1 MAKAPDKGIELEE
14 GKSVLNAGNQ
24 KQVERLLKKSADQAA
39 KAAKRKWKTAGRNP
53 FSKHGNARQGGIE
66 RALENALKGALNF
79 HANNSGQRPSIR
91 MTAPDTGGR
100 PFHFDHTAVSSQ
112 TINLK
117 PGETAKAG
125 STYGKRKHAAEK
137 RHTSRSGAHMAY
149 LERDG
154 AAERIEADLEAAAG
168 IRAEIEAAGRELTPG
183 GMQEYLEDPSKDEGL
198 KRATDGKPPTAL
210 VFSYGTPEMG
220 ETLEERMAFWDLAE
234 EHARGERGTIQ
245 HRLIMEL
252 PHEATPEDRL
262 AIMKAFTAKF
272 DEDRIPYHVV
282 LHAPTSKNDDRNY
295 HAHVVM
301 LNRPAVMI
309 DWPLGGKVK
318 IGPEGPIRKTW
329 DFAAK
334 SFLPDDFRV
343 TKWRYPERQT
353 ILPEYRATFVKDQR
367 KRFSDI
373 VNERMAAAGNPVRY
387 DHRSYK
393 AMGIEVDAMKSISR
407 IIKDKAKA
415 GDRVVLDYAQT
426 KRDIEAEIQRLARER
441 APDYAEVSKIRA
453 AVRAGDRELR
463 QLEKEGAFLKKK
475 PILRRG
481 AHAVKT
487 FVKRKALDYAR
498 TRALHVERSI
508 EAAQEIR
515 SVERIIEAT
524 NPEVIAQLRAK
535 LARSLIQARA
545 KGNANEVARLKKE
558 MDVVPKVAHA
568 QLLNKVARDEVEQL
582 RTRHQRQGVMR
593 FAKVRQALR
602 EWREAALGAK
612 PDMTPSVRAEAG
624 RVGGIQ
630 IGPQPIAA
638 PTAAKPAPPREPPP
652 NSYDEMIDQVFKTPF
667 HRYMW
672 DVTKRYSQFIMDN
685 ADPNVPGRTA
695 VDLTNKLVEAI
706 KVHPVKADELIMS
719 YRFGDPDA
727 GPGNVPAWKPPE
739 RRADAAEAA
748 PQPVFKQK
756 ARMPVPEPDEVMPF
770 PRDIGAPGRAPAPP
784 AAEAT
789 GDKPPAP
796 TKVEKAEDPAP
807 QQAPLAEGDAEDAP
821 KPRKERDRRK
831 KRQRAILAQRVP
843 ER

>member
-1 MAKAPDKGIELEE
+1 MAKAPDKGIKLDE
-14 GKSVLNAGNQ
+14 GKSILGVGNQ
-24 KQVERLLKKSADQAA
+24 KQVERLLKKAADQAT
-39 KAAKRKWKTAGRNP
+39 KAAKRRWKRSGGNP
-53 FSKHGNARQGGIE
+53 FSNHAHARMGGIE
-66 RALENALKGALNF
+66 RALTNALAGALTF
-79 HANNSGQRPSIR
+79 HSNNSGQRPSIR

-112 TINLK
+112 TIKLK
-117 PGETAKAG
+117 PGETAKAVRK
-125 STYGKRKHAAEK
+125 SGKFEARPK
-137 RHTSRSGAHMAY
+137 RHTSSSGAHMAY

-154 AAERIEADLEAAAG
+154 AAERIEVDLEAAANL
-168 IRAEIEAAGRELTPG
+168 RAEIEGMGRELTPG
-183 GMQEYLEDPSKDEGL
+183 AMQAYVEDPSKAEDP
-198 KRATDGKPPTAL
+198 KRATEGKPPTAL
-210 VFSYGTPEMG
+210 VFSYGTPDMG
-220 ETLEERMAFWDLAE
+220 DTLEERMAFWDLAE
-234 EHARGERGTIQ
+234 EHAKGESGTIQ

-272 DEDRIPYHVV
+272 DEDKIPYHVV

-343 TKWRYPERQT
+343 TKWRYPKREKV
-353 ILPEYRATFVKDQR
+353 LDGYRATFVKDQR
-367 KRFSDI
+367 KRFSDV
-373 VNERMAAAGNPVRY
+373 VNERMAAVGNPVRY

-393 AMGIEVDAMKSISR
+393 AMGLEVDAMKSISR

-426 KRDIEAEIQRLARER
+426 KRDVEAEIQRLARER
-441 APDYAEVSKIRA
+441 APDFAEVSKIRA

-487 FVKRKALDYAR
+487 YVKRKALDYAR

-545 KGNANEVARLKKE
+545 KGNKNEVARLKKE
-558 MDVVPKVAHA
+558 MDVVPKVSHA
-568 QLLNKVARDEVEQL
+568 SLLNKVAREEVEQL
-582 RTRHQRQGVMR
+582 RTRHQRQSVMR

-612 PDMTPSVRAEAG
+612 PDMTPAVRAEAG
-624 RVGGIQ
+624 RVGGIE
-630 IGPQPIAA
+630 IGSQPITA

-685 ADPNVPGRTA
+685 VDPNVPGRTA

-706 KVHPVKADELIMS
+706 KIHPVKADELIMS
-719 YRFGDPDA
+719 YRLGNPDA
-727 GPGNVPAWKPPE
+727 GPSNVPAWKPPE
-739 RRADAAEAA
+739 RRADTPEAA

-756 ARMPVPEPDEVMPF
+756 ARMPVPEPDEVMPY
-770 PRDIGAPGRAPAPP
+770 PRDLGVPEHKPPIIAEPRAPEPRR
-784 AAEAT
+784 
-789 GDKPPAP
+789 
-796 TKVEKAEDPAP
+796 KVEKAEEPVVP
-807 QQAPLAEGDAEDAP
+807 QIPLADREAETP
-821 KPRKERDRRK
+821 LKPRPKERDKRK
-831 KRQRAILAQRVP
+831 KRQKAILAQRVM